1 MTDIRKELKSDMGRQ
16 RIVTVGA
23 GHVPLEE
30 IAAVALGRATVRL
43 SADRHFIEKMRK
55 TQALVLQAVQND
67 TVVYG
72 VNTGYGK
79 SCGKRVA
86 AAAKKYS
93 NPLAFHGCG
102 TGDPIGIPETRA
114 AMLCRMLC
122 LARGHSGVSPALL
135 EQIAAFLNA
144 GITPV
149 VPSEGSVGASGD
161 LTPMS
166 YIAAALEGKRE
177 VFYRGRR
184 MPASKALRTAGLA
197 PYCFGPKEPLSM
209 INGTSTMTGMA
220 VMAVRRARR
229 ILHAVV
235 CATALSVHA
244 FKGKMNHFHPLIGE
258 VKPFPGQIYVAGRL
272 RHLLETQSD
281 LSVLEEDSPD
291 ALQDPYSMRCTPQI
305 AGVLHD
311 ALAWIGRWVETEA
324 NSSNDNPLFDPET
337 GRPFMSG
344 NFYGGHIAFA
354 MDALKS
360 ALASVADLSDRQI
373 MLLVNPQTSRGLPA
387 DLTGVRGKRI
397 ALHHGFKAVSIT
409 ATALCA
415 EALKETMPA
424 ASFSR
429 SCESHNQDKVSF
441 GTLAARDALRICT
454 LVERVAAI
462 HLLTA
467 AQGCELRNACVS
479 RPRLAKLIR
488 GIRTIAKG
496 VVADRP
502 MDRDIERMV
511 EAVTGSDLFL
521 LPDPDASPPGGS
533 HE

>member
-1 MTDIRKELKSDMGRQ
+1 MEIMSRQ
-16 RIVTVGA
+16 TVVTVGK

-30 IAAVALGRATVRL
+30 IVAVALGKAKVQV
-43 SADRHFIEKMRK
+43 SKDRHFTKKMRQ
-55 TQALVLQAVQND
+55 TQAMVLKAVESD
-67 TVVYG
+67 VVVYG
-72 VNTGYGK
+72 VNTGFGK
-79 SCGKRVA
+79 SCGKRVT
-86 AAAKKYS
+86 AAAKKYAS
-93 NPLAFHGCG
+93 PLAFHGCG
-102 TGDPIGIPETRA
+102 TGDPVGIPETRA

-122 LARGHSGVSPALL
+122 LAKGYSGVSLELL
-135 EQIAAFLNA
+135 EQLAAFLNFA
-144 GITPV
+144 ITPV

-184 MPASKALRTAGLA
+184 MPASKALEMTNLT
-197 PYCFGPKEPLSM
+197 PYTFGPKEPLSM
-209 INGTSTMTGMA
+209 INGTSTMTGIA
-220 VMAVRRARR
+220 VMAVRRAWR
-229 ILHAVV
+229 ILHAAV
-235 CATALSVHA
+235 CAAALSVHA
-244 FKGKMNHFHPLIGE
+244 FKGKVHHFNSLIGE
-258 VKPFPGQIYVAGRL
+258 VKPFPGQIFVAGRL
-272 RHLLETQSD
+272 RHLLETKSD
-281 LSVLEEDSPD
+281 LSGLEECSPD

-305 AGVLHD
+305 AGVLYD
-311 ALAWIGRWVETEA
+311 ALAWIGKWVETEA

-337 GRPFMSG
+337 GQPVTSG

-360 ALASVADLSDRQI
+360 AVAAIADMSDRQI
-373 MLLVNPQTSRGLPA
+373 LLLVNPQTNRGLPA
-387 DLTGVRGKRI
+387 DLVGVRGDHF
-397 ALHHGFKAVSIT
+397 ALHHGFKAISIT

-429 SCESHNQDKVSF
+429 SCESHNQDKVSL
-441 GTLAARDALRICT
+441 GTIAARDAQRICT
-454 LVERVAAI
+454 LVERVVAI

-467 AQGCELRNACVS
+467 AQGCELRKTYKA
-479 RPRLAKLIR
+479 RPCLAQLIR
-488 GIRTIAKG
+488 GIRAMAKG

-511 EAVTGSDLFL
+511 QAITESDQFTGSE
-521 LPDPDASPPGGS
+521 PDALPQGGS

>member
-1 MTDIRKELKSDMGRQ
+1 MGRQ
-16 RIVTVGA
+16 TVVTVGK
-23 GHVPLEE
+23 GHVPLRE
-30 IAAVALGRATVRL
+30 IVAVALGKAKVQVSR
-43 SADRHFIEKMRK
+43 DRHFINKMRQ
-55 TQALVLQAVQND
+55 TEAMVLKAVESD
-67 TVVYG
+67 VVVYG

-79 SCGKRVA
+79 SCGKRVNTT
-86 AAAKKYS
+86 AKKYAS
-93 NPLAFHGCG
+93 PLAFHGCG
-102 TGDPIGIPETRA
+102 TGDPVGIPETRA

-122 LARGHSGVSPALL
+122 LAQGYSGVSLELL
-135 EQIAAFLNA
+135 ERLAAFLNL

-184 MPASKALRTAGLA
+184 MPASRALKMTNLT
-197 PYCFGPKEPLSM
+197 PYTFGPKEPLSM
-209 INGTSTMTGMA
+209 INGTSTMTGIA
-220 VMAVRRARR
+220 VMAVRRAWR
-229 ILHAVV
+229 ILHAAA
-235 CATALSVHA
+235 CAAALSVHA
-244 FKGKMNHFHPLIGE
+244 FKGKAHHFNSLVGE
-258 VKPFPGQIYVAGRL
+258 VKPFPGQIFVAGRL

-281 LSVLEEDSPD
+281 LSGLEECSPD

-305 AGVLHD
+305 AGVLYD
-311 ALAWIGRWVETEA
+311 ALAWIGKWVETEA

-337 GRPFMSG
+337 GRPVMSG

-360 ALASVADLSDRQI
+360 AVAAIADMSDRQI
-373 MLLVNPQTSRGLPA
+373 LLLVNPQTNRGLPA
-387 DLTGVRGKRI
+387 DLVGVRGDHF
-397 ALHHGFKAVSIT
+397 ALHHGFKAISIT

-429 SCESHNQDKVSF
+429 SCESHNQDKVSL
-441 GTLAARDALRICT
+441 GTIAARDAQRICT
-454 LVERVAAI
+454 LVERVVAI

-467 AQGCELRNACVS
+467 AQGCEMRNTYKA
-479 RPRLAKLIR
+479 RPCLEQLIR
-488 GIRTIAKG
+488 GIRAMAKG

-502 MDRDIERMV
+502 MDHDIERMV
-511 EAVTGSDLFL
+511 QAITESDLFTGSE
-521 LPDPDASPPGGS
+521 PDASPQGGS